1 LLCDWRH
8 SVLKLKKLDL
18 HGIKHNDVDLKVE
31 NFVLLHQDQIPLEIV
46 CGNSQRMIDIVTS
59 TLNRIECEDFNQVQ
73 FGTIIVRK
81 L

>member
-1 LLCDWRH
+1 MIGGH
-8 SVLKLKKLDL
+8 SLLKLKKLDL
-18 HGIKHNDVDLKVE
+18 HGIKHGDVDLKVE
-31 NFVLLHQDQIPLEIV
+31 NFILLNQDQIPLEIV

-59 TLNRIECEDFNQVQ
+59 TLDRIECEDFNQVQ